1 VKEKKEQKGTLY
13 VVATP
18 IGNLEDMTLRAIR
31 ILKEVSLIAAED
43 TRRTKT
49 LLNAY
54 EIKTPLISL
63 YDQTERSRSRLLI
76 SRLEEGRDVAYVSDA
91 GTPGISDP
99 GYILVNRAYDAG
111 VRVVPVPGASAVIA
125 ALSIAGLPM
134 DRFVFVGFPPA
145 RSSRRRPLL
154 ESLKNET
161 GTLVFYESPRR
172 LPDLLRDVGDVFGN
186 REMVLTRELTKMFED
201 VRRGPIRD
209 ILASLEGRE
218 VKGEV
223 TLIVAGKDKTAP
235 PSSPEDIAPD
245 VLELQKEPGISI
257 KDMVGRITDRTGLP
271 RRQVYRE
278 VLKLLGKSAG
288 NDEGE
293 NP

>member
-1 VKEKKEQKGTLY
+1 MY

>member
-1 VKEKKEQKGTLY
+1 LY